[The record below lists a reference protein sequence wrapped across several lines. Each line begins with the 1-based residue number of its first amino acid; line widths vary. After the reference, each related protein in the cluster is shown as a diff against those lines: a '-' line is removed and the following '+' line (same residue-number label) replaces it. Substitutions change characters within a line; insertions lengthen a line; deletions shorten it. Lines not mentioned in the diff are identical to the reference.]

1 MNKIKKIGFGIAGL
15 LAIVLSL
22 FLFSAFSDSN
32 MLLASIFLLATIA
45 IVGIAA
51 YLLIKPR
58 LESKAVTQVN
68 SHTMVESLKR
78 VFKVVTAEGHFTEIV
93 DFKHTSQKIAII
105 PSTKKALIIV
115 KAKVLMG
122 YDFAQM
128 EWEGSDEN
136 KMLRLKKIP
145 QPHIISI
152 SPEITYYNME
162 NGLFNKFNNEDL
174 NKIQADCILQITE
187 NALKSDLPKLAA
199 QQAKLL
205 LTEMSAMH
213 NWKLEGV
220 QLLVNS

>member
-1 MNKIKKIGFGIAGL
+1 
-15 LAIVLSL
+15 
-22 FLFSAFSDSN
+22 
-32 MLLASIFLLATIA
+32 
-45 IVGIAA
+45 
-51 YLLIKPR
+51 
-58 LESKAVTQVN
+58 
-68 SHTMVESLKR
+68 
-78 VFKVVTAEGHFTEIV
+78 
-93 DFKHTSQKIAII
+93 
-105 PSTKKALIIV
+105 
-115 KAKVLMG
+115 
-122 YDFAQM
+122 M

>member
-1 MNKIKKIGFGIAGL
+1 MNKIKKIGYTASGI
-15 LAIVLSL
+15 LALVLCI
-22 FLFSAFSDSN
+22 FLYAAFSDSN
-32 MLLASIFLLATIA
+32 LLLSSVFLLAAFSIL
-45 IVGIAA
+45 GLAA
-51 YLLIKPR
+51 FLYFKPKINNK
-58 LESKAVTQVN
+58 ESTELN
-68 SHTMVESLKR
+68 SHTMVDSLKR

-93 DFKHTSQKIAII
+93 DFKHTNLKIAIL

-128 EWEGSDEN
+128 EWEGSEVD
-136 KMLRLKKIP
+136 KTLRLKKIP

-174 NKIQADCILQITE
+174 NKIQTECIAQITE

-199 QQAKLL
+199 HQAKML

-213 NWKLEGV
+213 KWKLEGV
-220 QLLVNS
+220 QLLGE

>member
-1 MNKIKKIGFGIAGL
+1 MNKIKKIGYVVAGI
-15 LAIVLSL
+15 LAILLSL
-22 FLFSAFSDSN
+22 FLYSAFSDSN
-32 MLLASIFLLATIA
+32 LLLAGLFLIFAIA
-45 IVGIAA
+45 ILGISS
-51 YLLIKPR
+51 YLYFKPKFGAK
-58 LESKAVTQVN
+58 ESTKIS
-68 SHTMVESLKR
+68 SHTMVDSLKR

-93 DFKHTSQKIAII
+93 DFKHTKQKIAIL

-128 EWEGSDEN
+128 EWEGSDES
-136 KMLRLKKIP
+136 KTLRLKKIP

-174 NKIQADCILQITE
+174 NKIQAECITQITE

-199 QQAKLL
+199 HQAKML

-213 NWKLEGV
+213 QWKLEGV
-220 QLLVNS
+220 QLLGE